1 MGRIAYRNNDGNAV
15 AWRVFESRGSLMIV
29 MKTVLASLATV
40 ARVCGT
46 LMFAVF
52 LLASMANIIPE
63 QSKKIIRITWV
74 IAGGGT
80 LCMIAASWLT
90 VVGYPVWGGVV
101 GSLPLATFILSLLM
115 VAIISV

>member
-29 MKTVLASLATV
+29 KTVLASLATA

-46 LMFAVF
+46 LMFAVLF
-52 LLASMANIIPE
+52 LASMANVAPE

-74 IAGGGT
+74 IAGCGT
-80 LCMIAASWLT
+80 LCMIAASSLT